1 MGIVAPE
8 SPGLDWVRKSIAA
21 AFLRKELRRK
31 EADAKLVVH
40 LEKQALRQELIRNY
54 EEGREEREAI
64 KKAKAEAHKAR
75 EIRAWETKMF
85 SSWGLVNRPKDNP
98 FK

>member
-1 MGIVAPE
+1 MGLIAPE
-8 SPGLDWVRKSIAA
+8 SPGLDWVRRSIAA

-31 EADAKLVVH
+31 EPDAKLVAH

-54 EEGREEREAI
+54 EEDQAALART
-64 KKAKAEAHKAR
+64 KAERKAR
-75 EIRAWETKMF
+75 EAQDWERKLF
-85 SSWGLVNRPKDNP
+85 STWGLVNRPKDNP

>member
-8 SPGLDWVRKSIAA
+8 SPGLDWVRRSIAA

-31 EADAKLVVH
+31 NPDAKLVAH

-54 EEGREEREAI
+54 DEERAAR
-64 KKAKAEAHKAR
+64 KKAKAEAQKAR
-75 EIRAWETKMF
+75 EIRDWERKLF
-85 SSWGLVNRPKDNP
+85 GSWGLVNRPQDNP
-98 FK
+98 F